1 MTSPR
6 LTRRSLIAAAIATS
20 ARPILG
26 ANDRIRIAIIGA
38 GSRGT
43 ALLQEVA
50 RCRDLNVTVTA
61 ICDVYRPNR
70 ESAAA
75 EVEKLFGTRPR
86 TTVDYKEVLSWPEV
100 DAVIIATP
108 DLWHCPI
115 LIDAVKAGKDAYVEK
130 PLGNLF
136 SEVKEAYLTVKN
148 SDRVVQVGTQYRS
161 HPLLVTAAE
170 YMKKGILGKVTRV
183 ETAYNVHGPRWARDY
198 KDVKIEDIDWER
210 FRRPWL
216 PEKPDVRLL
225 RQWQLFR
232 KCTNGIA
239 GLWMSHLVDTFHWFT
254 GNLYPISAVTQGG
267 VYLWKDGRETADV
280 FYTLLEYPE
289 CIFSWAMNLTN
300 AAGRREVY
308 YGDRGI
314 LDISG
319 LRVEHP
325 NRAAYF
331 SGEGSEHPDRIQGRI
346 DLTPAPVNSHMA
358 NFLECIRSRKAPRA
372 DIQAGFSHA
381 VAAIMSSTA
390 LDERRLVRFDPERLE
405 IL

>member
-1 MTSPR
+1 MKT
-6 LTRRSLIAAAIATS
+6 LLNRREWLVAAVATS
-20 ARPILG
+20 RRPILG
-26 ANDRIRIAIIGA
+26 AHERIRIGVIGS
-38 GSRGT
+38 GDRGT
-43 ALLQEVA
+43 ALIREVE
-50 RCRDLNVTVTA
+50 RSRDLNVTVTA
-61 ICDVYRPNR
+61 VCDVYRPNR
-70 ESAAA
+70 ERAAA
-75 EVEKLFGTRPR
+75 LVEKAFGERPR
-86 TTVDYKEVLSWPEV
+86 TTVDYQELLGWADV

-115 LIDAVKAGKDAYVEK
+115 LIAAIKAGKDVYVEK

-136 SEVKEAYLTVKN
+136 SEVREAYLTVKA
-148 SDRVVQVGTQYRS
+148 SDRIVQVGTQYRS

-170 YMKKGILGKVTRV
+170 YMRQGILGKVTRV
-183 ETAYNVHGPRWARDY
+183 EAAYNVHAPRWARPY
-198 KDVKIEDIDWER
+198 EDVKIEDVAWEYY
-210 FRRPWL
+210 RRPWM

-232 KCTNGIA
+232 KCTDGIA

-254 GNLYPISAVTQGG
+254 GHRFPLSAVTQGG

-308 YGDRGI
+308 YGERGI

-319 LRVEHP
+319 LRVEAP
-325 NRAAYF
+325 SKAAYF
-331 SGEGSEHPDRIQGRI
+331 SGEGSEHPNRIQGRI
-346 DLTPAPVNSHMA
+346 ELKPAPINSHMA
-358 NFLECIRSRKAPRA
+358 NFIECIRTRKPPRA
-372 DIQAGFSHA
+372 DIEAGFSHA
-381 VAAIMSSTA
+381 VACLMASTA
-390 LDERRLVRFDPERLE
+390 LDERRVVRFDPQRLE